1 MSSGARH
8 LALTC
13 SRTSRRQAPKAINA
27 ITAIDQ
33 ATFNDA
39 KFVGE
44 DHTHP
49 RGGGAAGTG
58 GLTTYATAVKRLSKT
73 DVNHDRHGP
82 SLNRSKVGNICQ
94 AIDMQ
99 IVSATLHKR
108 FNLAFNAR
116 LQCIAS
122 PRRDETR
129 RDEPRQY
136 ICQCDGATS
145 WGDHWE
151 REGRRQLY
159 PLELSNNQSDG
170 QVVCRMR
177 TNANVKPTDKLSL
190 SLSLQSQCDLDW
202 DRSMQ
207 KCSAH
212 LIDD

>member
-1 MSSGARH
+1 MAPGQANWPWGIMSSGARH

-27 ITAIDQ
+27 IAAITAIDQ

-39 KFVGE
+39 KFVGCAIE
-44 DHTHP
+44 RTTP
-49 RGGGAAGTG
+49 TPGVELPG

-116 LQCIAS
+116 LHCIAS
-122 PRRDETR
+122 PRQDKTR
-129 RDEPRQY
+129 RDE
-136 ICQCDGATS
+136 TV
-145 WGDHWE
+145 H
-151 REGRRQLY
+151 
-159 PLELSNNQSDG
+159 
-170 QVVCRMR
+170 M
-177 TNANVKPTDKLSL
+177 
-190 SLSLQSQCDLDW
+190 
-202 DRSMQ
+202 SM
-207 KCSAH
+207 
-212 LIDD
+212 